1 MLVSCI
7 KSHYSKGKNERRKK
21 SKKLDSRSCTF
32 LSLVLV
38 PLKLAKHFNVYKVNL
53 VTTLLQFHSKSIFPK
68 VVALQYGNV
77 GFEVSKPGIQN

>member
-1 MLVSCI
+1 MYGRI
-7 KSHYSKGKNERRKK
+7 KSHHNSTNKRKESEKKKMSKN
-21 SKKLDSRSCTF
+21 LDWRSCTF
-32 LSLVLV
+32 LSPVLV

-77 GFEVSKPGIQN
+77 GCQV